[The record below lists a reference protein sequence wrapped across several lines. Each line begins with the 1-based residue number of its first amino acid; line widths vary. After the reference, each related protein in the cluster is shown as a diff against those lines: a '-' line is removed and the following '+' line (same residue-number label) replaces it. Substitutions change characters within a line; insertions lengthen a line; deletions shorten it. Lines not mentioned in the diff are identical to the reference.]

1 MRSRACG
8 GPVRNWVGD
17 GTAMAQG
24 GLRRAAAGSGA
35 LRGATL
41 LTYADSV
48 RRGSST
54 AVIAPGKGQL
64 MRFGFAPIRGSNPR
78 ASAAHRPSPGTQG
91 EGLAGFWV
99 HPVAVW
105 VAVASVLTPQRLIR
119 ALTRVLHLELQLAAT
134 ASRPSDYSK
143 DPGAYEENG
152 EE

>member
-1 MRSRACG
+1 MG
-8 GPVRNWVGD
+8 
-17 GTAMAQG
+17 QQ
-24 GLRRAAAGSGA
+24 A
-35 LRGATL
+35 LRQAVTGSAALHGATT
-41 LTYADSV
+41 LTCVDWV
-48 RRGSST
+48 RRGLL
-54 AVIAPGKGQL
+54 AVAFPAVKGLL